1 MAISE
6 TLKAR
11 RTGVRFHGPVCPI
24 GTTAEFFV
32 NRETAGLEIITNLEG
47 YVPVEN
53 ELKAAISGAIA
64 AIIQARGRAG
74 LFALQCVT
82 TLVSA
87 TNRARGD
94 EAYRWRLSL
103 GGMALV
109 GVTAG
114 AVLLGMAAAVLASI
128 GWHRFSIRS

>member
-24 GTTAEFFV
+24 GTTGKFFV

-53 ELKAAISGAIA
+53 ELKAPISGTVA
-64 AIIQARGRAG
+64 AIIQARGRRG
-74 LFALQCVT
+74 ALLRSNASPRLLAPPT
-82 TLVSA
+82 APGA
-87 TNRARGD
+87 TKH
-94 EAYRWRLSL
+94 
-103 GGMALV
+103 
-109 GVTAG
+109 TAG
-114 AVLLGMAAAVLASI
+114 DCRWEA
-128 GWHRFSIRS
+128 WR